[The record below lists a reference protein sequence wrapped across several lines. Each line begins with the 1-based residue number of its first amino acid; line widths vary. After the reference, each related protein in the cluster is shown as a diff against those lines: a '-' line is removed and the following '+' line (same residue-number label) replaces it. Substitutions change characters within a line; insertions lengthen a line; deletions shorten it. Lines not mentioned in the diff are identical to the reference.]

1 MKAAHEWWVQNR
13 DEAPDLLRNEIAR
26 VTAALTEAPSIGRP
40 VVEARQSGVR
50 CFPMRRVRYELYYR
64 ISDEEAPSRRSKWE
78 RPLNTRPSARPSCGA
93 DSGPLRAAARGLGDH
108 SGGRAPVLHAD
119 FDWRGAVRSY
129 RP

>member
-26 VTAALTEAPSIGRP
+26 VAAALTEAPSIGRP

-64 ISDEEAPSRRSKWE
+64 VSDDGTAIQ
-78 RPLNTRPSARPSCGA
+78 
-93 DSGPLRAAARGLGDH
+93 
-108 SGGRAPVLHAD
+108 VLHLRH
-119 FDWRGAVRSY
+119 FRRGTKPQV
-129 RP
+129 